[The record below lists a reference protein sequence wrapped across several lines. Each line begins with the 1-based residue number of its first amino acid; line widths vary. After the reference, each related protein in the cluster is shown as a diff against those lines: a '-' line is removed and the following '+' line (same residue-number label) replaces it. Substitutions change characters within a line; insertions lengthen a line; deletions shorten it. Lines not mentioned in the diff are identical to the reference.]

1 MQEVVKGALE
11 HWTVYRLEHSLYGS
25 YGSNFYIIH
34 FRITLCTEYLPAKS
48 RGIGIMQM
56 KVSVGCGG
64 VWGVG
69 ECGVWRSVGCG
80 GAWESGECGVWGSV
94 EECGIVGSV
103 VCECA
108 KVWRSID

>member
-25 YGSNFYIIH
+25 YGSNFHIIH

-64 VWGVG
+64 VWCEVWGVWSAEECGVG
-69 ECGVWRSVGCG
+69 GVWRSVGEC
-80 GAWESGECGVWGSV
+80 GEC
-94 EECGIVGSV
+94 
-103 VCECA
+103 VCES
-108 KVWRSID
+108 VGLWGV